1 MIEIEWIVL
10 NKVIKGNKDNIN
22 DYLKFE
28 VLMLYY
34 FFFLFQINIFSIV
47 LKSFKFLIKV
57 LKIGLEYWKMRL
69 KYREK
74 KLVKKI

>member
-69 KYREK
+69 
-74 KLVKKI
+74 

>member
-22 DYLKFE
+22 DNLKFE

-69 KYREK
+69 
-74 KLVKKI
+74 

>member
-10 NKVIKGNKDNIN
+10 NKVRKGNKDNIN

-69 KYREK
+69 
-74 KLVKKI
+74 